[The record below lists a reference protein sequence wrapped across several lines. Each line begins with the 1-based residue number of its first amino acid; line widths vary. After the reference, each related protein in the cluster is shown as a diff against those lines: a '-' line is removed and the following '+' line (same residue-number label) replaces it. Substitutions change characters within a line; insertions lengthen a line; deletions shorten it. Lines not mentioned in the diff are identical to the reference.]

1 MGRSRWWITQRRL
14 STSLEVILEEE
25 QLDSFLARM
34 DRARAINRKLQSSA
48 E

>member
-14 STSLEVILEEE
+14 SNSLEVILEEE
-25 QLDSFLARM
+25 QFDSFLAKM
-34 DRARAINRKLQSSA
+34 DRARKLLPQSSV